1 MESLDTRP
9 VRLGEARKKRAGRV
23 RRLELGGTGGAEVA
37 RVLGGGA
44 VPGSLVLVGGEP
56 GIGKSTLMLQ
66 VAVSLARGAAADDAA
81 ALEGAG
87 AAGGVLYVS
96 GEESVQQ
103 LAARAARLE
112 AGADEAGD
120 AGGAGAAD
128 DGLYL
133 QATSKLDEVLAE
145 IAELQ
150 PRAVVVDSIQ
160 TLYLAEATGSAGSVS
175 QVRECATAL
184 LQVAKRLDCAV
195 FIVGHVTKSGDVAG
209 PRVLEHIVDVV
220 LYLEGERYQ
229 RLRLLRGLKNR
240 FGATDELGVFQMEE
254 AGMVAVQDPS
264 SAFFA
269 PGAGGAEG
277 SGADRRACA
286 VAATV
291 EGSRPLL
298 VEVQA
303 LSSHV
308 PKDTRPAIRQASGVP
323 KTRMDLLLAVLGKRA
338 KCYTWGQDI
347 FVNVAGGLRLEEPA
361 ADLAVAAALASAVL
375 ERSVRPRTAFAAEIG
390 LGGELRPVRNLKKRL
405 AEAEKM
411 GFKLCVVPAGD
422 GEQAAQLAKGGSG
435 LKVLPCATLSEA
447 LDATLLPGAKQRG
460 RQGGGD

>member
-9 VRLGEARKKRAGRV
+9 VRLGEARRKRAGRV
-23 RRLELGGTGGAEVA
+23 RRLELGGAGGAEVA

-66 VAVSLARGAAADDAA
+66 VAVSLARGAAAADAA
-81 ALEGAG
+81 APEGAG
-87 AAGGVLYVS
+87 ATGGVLYVS

-112 AGADEAGD
+112 AGADND
-120 AGGAGAAD
+120 GGSDGAAD
-128 DGLYL
+128 DNLYL

-160 TLYLAEATGSAGSVS
+160 TLYLAEASGSAGSVS

-195 FIVGHVTKSGDVAG
+195 FLVGHVTKSGDVAG

-269 PGAGGAEG
+269 PGAGDAEG
-277 SGADRRACA
+277 SRADRGACA

-375 ERSVRPRTAFAAEIG
+375 ERPVRPRTAFAAEIG
-390 LGGELRPVRNLKKRL
+390 LGGELRPVGNLKKRL

-422 GEQAAQLAKGGSG
+422 GEQAAQLVKGGSS

-447 LDATLLPGAKQRG
+447 LDASLLPGAKQRG
-460 RQGGGD
+460 RQGED

>member
-1 MESLDTRP
+1 M
-9 VRLGEARKKRAGRV
+9 
-23 RRLELGGTGGAEVA
+23 
-37 RVLGGGA
+37 
-44 VPGSLVLVGGEP
+44 PGSLVLVGGEP

-66 VAVSLARGAAADDAA
+66 VAICLARGGDA
-81 ALEGAG
+81 GG
-87 AAGGVLYVS
+87 VDGDGGVLYVS

-112 AGADEAGD
+112 VGGGDAEGVEGSGDRGTSADE
-120 AGGAGAAD
+120 
-128 DGLYL
+128 GLFL
-133 QATSKLDEVLAE
+133 QATSKLDEVLSE
-145 IAELQ
+145 IAELR
-150 PRAVVVDSIQ
+150 PRAVVIDSIQ
-160 TLYLAEATGSAGSVS
+160 TVFLAEASGSAGSVS

-195 FIVGHVTKSGDVAG
+195 FLVGHVTKSGDVAG

-254 AGMVAVQDPS
+254 SGMAAVKDPS

-269 PGAGGAEG
+269 PGSGGGGVETV
-277 SGADRRACA
+277 DRGACA

-323 KTRMDLLLAVLGKRA
+323 RTRMDLLLAVLGKRA
-338 KCYTWGQDI
+338 NCYTWGQDI

-361 ADLAVAAALASAVL
+361 ADLAIAAALASAVL
-375 ERSVRPRTAFAAEIG
+375 EREVRPRTAFAAEIG
-390 LGGELRPVRNLKKRL
+390 LGGELRPVSNLKKRL
-405 AEAEKM
+405 AEAKKM
-411 GFKLCVVPAGD
+411 GFKLFVVPSAD
-422 GEQAAQLAKGGSG
+422 KDQAEQALGKDASG
-435 LKVLPCATLSEA
+435 LKVHPCATLSEA
-447 LDATLLPGAKQRG
+447 LDATLLPSNKRKG
-460 RQGGGD
+460 RKSNG